1 MEAIARLQAFYAVAG
16 VCLRLPDL
24 NCPSKQRTDGLYD
37 VVGRAW
43 AVDPCIADS
52 GHMLSLKKLKR
63 LVAMLD
69 ANFLENTPPAAH
81 SINRDR
87 VCCALEMLLAEPTEG
102 PRYHRLR

>member
-1 MEAIARLQAFYAVAG
+1 MESVARLQAFDTHAG
-16 VCLRLPDL
+16 VCLRLPDIDR
-24 NCPSKQRTDGLYD
+24 PSKQSAYGFYD
-37 VVGRAW
+37 VVGGAW
-43 AVDPCIADS
+43 AIDPRIADS

-102 PRYHRLR
+102 PRYNRLR